1 MKIFIASLVFLSFSA
16 FAQNDDEQSA
26 QQVTPADTAQT
37 SEVSGSNETIALVS
51 DQGSVGGEINDSS
64 DSTES
69 ENVAAQSQAPIA
81 NNEGGDDYERESNL
95 EAPEAVLSYET
106 QSSEGSAKD
115 VEEKGS
121 VNNTEMPDPVV
132 RQATEVVNLSATIVG
147 NQEQPT
153 VLYIVPWKP
162 AEDTTILYLPLSS
175 KAMEHI
181 FGHVERVEHK
191 RQVQYIEHLDK
202 Q

>member
-1 MKIFIASLVFLSFSA
+1 MKILICSLLFLSLSV
-16 FAQNDDEQSA
+16 FAQEVPQDETEVASEGIGESTSVDNEPPNDLSSEQAQVENPVIGAAVEEVATEELATEETETEGEETSNLVVDESAEVEEITDSSLAEEQYLPETDDEEL
-26 QQVTPADTAQT
+26 TPA
-37 SEVSGSNETIALVS
+37 
-51 DQGSVGGEINDSS
+51 
-64 DSTES
+64 
-69 ENVAAQSQAPIA
+69 
-81 NNEGGDDYERESNL
+81 
-95 EAPEAVLSYET
+95 
-106 QSSEGSAKD
+106 
-115 VEEKGS
+115 
-121 VNNTEMPDPVV
+121 V
-132 RQATEVVNLSATIVG
+132 RQASEVVNLSATIVG

-191 RQVQYIEHLDK
+191 RQVQYIEQLDK